1 MPTLSESCYA
11 PIGFLCAYPVAEKGC
26 SSSKGGRIFRRFD
39 INLPLRLTR
48 SEAICEPR
56 RGSLQLSKVTTSS
69 PLAAGSSNAA
79 VLGHSGL

>member
-1 MPTLSESCYA
+1 MPALSESCYA

-26 SSSKGGRIFRRFD
+26 RSSKRRKNFPRFD

-56 RGSLQLSKVTTSS
+56 RASLQLSKVTTSS

-79 VLGHSGL
+79 ALGHSGL